1 MSVLLLLLL
10 GVFTLI
16 LCVLG
21 GRKRRNGEP
30 PLITG
35 WIPFIGKALEFGKD
49 AHKFLEEHKK
59 KFGDI
64 FTVQIAGKYMTFIM
78 DPLMYPNIIK
88 HGRQLDFHEFSNKV
102 APVTFGYPPV
112 IKGKF
117 PGLQEQVKRSFKL
130 LQGDNLQLLTE
141 SMMGNLMLV
150 LRQDHLDPRLEDHL
164 DPRPEDHLDPRP
176 EDHLDP
182 RPENGGG
189 WRTGSMYDFCIS
201 VMFEATFLTMYGRPA
216 AARRHSGMSVM
227 REDFVRF
234 DNMFP
239 LLIAQIPIW
248 LLGRTKAIREKLISC
263 FLPQSMSCWSNT
275 SQFIRE
281 RSRLFDQ
288 YDSLKDFDK
297 AAHHFAIL
305 WASVGN
311 TVPATFWA
319 MYYLVSHPEA
329 LSVVRQ
335 EIHDVL
341 QLSGVEFGSDRDV
354 TLSKDQLEKLCYM
367 NSSISESLRLSS
379 ASMNIRVA
387 QEDFSLRLQ
396 GEHSAE
402 VRKGDIIALY
412 PQSMHMDPEIYEE
425 PQTFRFDRFVQDG
438 REKTDFFKDGQK
450 LKYYRMPFGS
460 GSSKCPGRHF
470 AVNEIKQFLCLMLLY
485 FDIELEEGQSRA
497 TLDSSRAGLGIL
509 LPTTDVRFRYRLRA
523 A

>member
-1 MSVLLLLLL
+1 MSALLLLLL
-10 GVFTLI
+10 GVVSLI

-21 GRKRRNGEP
+21 GRKRRDGEP

-112 IKGKF
+112 NKGKF
-117 PGLQEQVKRSFKL
+117 PGLQEHVKRTFQL
-130 LQGDNLQLLTE
+130 LKGDNLQLLTE

-150 LRQDHLDPRLEDHL
+150 FRQDHLNLRPVEDLNPGLEDHL
-164 DPRPEDHLDPRP
+164 DPRLKDHLDLDP
-176 EDHLDP
+176 ED
-182 RPENGGG
+182 GGG
-189 WRTGSMYDFCIS
+189 WRTGSMYEFCNS

-216 AARRHSGMSVM
+216 AARRHSGMNLM

-263 FLPQSMSCWSNT
+263 FLPQSVSRWSNT

-281 RSRLFDQ
+281 RSQLFEQ
-288 YDSLKDFDK
+288 YDALRDVDK

-329 LSVVRQ
+329 LKVVRQ
-335 EIHDVL
+335 EIHEVL
-341 QLSGVEFGSDRDV
+341 QLSGVEFSTDRDV
-354 TLSKDQLEKLCYM
+354 TLSIDQLEKLFYM
-367 NSSISESLRLSS
+367 KSSISESLRLSS

-396 GEHSAE
+396 GEHSVG

-412 PQSMHMDPEIYEE
+412 PQSMHLDPEIYEE
-425 PQTFRFDRFVQDG
+425 PQTFRFDRFMQDG
-438 REKTDFFKDGQK
+438 REKKDFYKDGQK

-470 AVNEIKQFLCLMLLY
+470 AVNEIKQFLCVLLLY
-485 FDIELEEGQSRA
+485 FDIELEEGQSPA
-497 TLDSSRAGLGIL
+497 AVDSSRAGLGIL
-509 LPTTDVRFRYRLRA
+509 LPAADVRFRYRLRDV
-523 A
+523 